1 MGCHGC
7 KKIENIREMQ
17 EVRAMEDGIVT
28 CYHKALEKKE
38 DSRGGIG
45 LCISVRGANLSPFE
59 AR

>member
-1 MGCHGC
+1 M
-7 KKIENIREMQ
+7 
-17 EVRAMEDGIVT
+17 RAMEDGIVT